1 MILEDATGNNG
12 WYSEEAATF
21 GDRVAAAREI
31 LGVTQCELSRH
42 LGVKEKTVAAWE
54 DDRAEPRANKLAMLS
69 GVLNVSMR
77 WLLTGEGNGIAGPE
91 DGPQAAPDVTALL
104 VELRELRGQ
113 ATVLSERLGRVEKR
127 LRAVLKDV

>member
-1 MILEDATGNNG
+1 LILDDTTENNG

-31 LGVTQCELSRH
+31 LGVTQGELSRH

-77 WLLTGEGNGIAGPE
+77 WMLTGEGDGISGPE

-113 ATVLSERLGRVEKR
+113 ASVLSERLGRVEKR
-127 LRAVLKDV
+127 LRAVLKDA